1 MTREGSGEAGH
12 VQQEKVPEKV
22 WEALVQSQ
30 VRFNRVPGKVP
41 EKVPEKVP
49 GSLVQGQVKFNGF
62 RRRLQ
67 KPSQVRFIELTET
80 QLRCFQRLASQHAS
94 ERSVIKIKRC
104 GCWGYHRSLLCGIH
118 MDYVWNM
125 YRYIMIYIYIYVEYV
140 WNVIWNIWGFSLLWN
155 THGICMEYVCVY
167 MYGICKECYIWYI
180 WGFSL
185 LYGICMEYRVSYLYM
200 GFVTFYVEYTW
211 NMYGICVCIYIYME
225 YAWNG
230 IYGIYVVSHFLCG
243 IYMEYVY
250 IYMWNMYGML
260 NMDYIGFLT
269 FI

>member
-30 VRFNRVPGKVP
+30 VRFNRVPG
-41 EKVPEKVP
+41 KVPEKVP

-125 YRYIMIYIYIYVEYV
+125 YRYIMIYIC
-140 WNVIWNIWGFSLLWN
+140 
-155 THGICMEYVCVY
+155 GICME
-167 MYGICKECYIWYI
+167 CY
-180 WGFSL
+180 
-185 LYGICMEYRVSYLYM
+185 MEYM
-200 GFVTFYVEYTW
+200 GVLTFMEYTW
-211 NMYGICVCIYIYME
+211 NMYGICVCIY
-225 YAWNG
+225 
-230 IYGIYVVSHFLCG
+230 V
-243 IYMEYVY
+243 
-250 IYMWNMYGML
+250 WNM
-260 NMDYIGFLT
+260 
-269 FI
+269 